1 MAKLQ
6 LQDGLKD
13 ETKEFIN
20 TVVKELKKQQ
30 GQTNV
35 DNYIL
40 RVLASS
46 YETFL
51 DCEEQAKKHGLFQLV
66 NNVWKNAPWVEV
78 SRKMRAQ
85 TIQILEQLFLTPK
98 SKLKL
103 DKNKTEDQEES
114 PLLSFIQGN

>member
-6 LQDGLKD
+6 LQEGLKP
-13 ETKEFIN
+13 ETIDFIN
-20 TVVKELKKQQ
+20 TVVKELKKN

-46 YETFL
+46 YNTFL
-51 DCEEQAKKHGLFQLV
+51 QCEELIITEGIYQVV
-66 NNVWKNAPWVEV
+66 NGVNKNQPWVENA
-78 SRKMRAQ
+78 RKQRAQ
-85 TIQILEQLFLTPK
+85 TLEILDKLNLTPK
-98 SKLKL
+98 ARVKL
-103 DKNKTEDQEES
+103 DKNKTEEETES

>member
-6 LQDGLKD
+6 LQDGLKP
-13 ETKEFIN
+13 ETVEFIN
-20 TVVKELKKQQ
+20 TVVKELKKN

-46 YETFL
+46 YNTFL
-51 DCEEQAKKHGLFQLV
+51 QCEELIITDGIFQIV
-66 NNVWKNAPWVEV
+66 NGVNKNQPWVENA
-78 SRKMRAQ
+78 RKQRAQ
-85 TIQILEQLFLTPK
+85 TLEILDKLNLTPK
-98 SKLKL
+98 ARVKL
-103 DKNKTEDQEES
+103 DKNKTEEETES